1 MNNNF
6 DIHTDSDIPVTELE
20 PILEYSR
27 SGIMLCPHAFT
38 YYKIIL
44 YPGTLLVS
52 ADVSGLSDEK
62 IHKEQQ
68 VDFTQSEFEQILDGI
83 EYLRNVN
90 KQQSRDL
97 IDGGS
102 YEITSSFLNC
112 QIAGNQNMSKWTK
125 FLGLFE
131 KMFAIPSNEQL
142 LGEILDSV
150 SQ

>member
-1 MNNNF
+1 MSNYPL
-6 DIHTDSDIPVTELE
+6 IHTDPDTPVTDLE

-27 SGIMLCPHAFT
+27 SGVMLFPHAFT

-52 ADVSGLSDEK
+52 EDVSGLSDEK

-68 VDFTQSEFEQILDGI
+68 VDFTQPEFEQILDGI

-90 KQQSRDL
+90 KQQYRDL

-102 YEITSSFLNC
+102 YEITSSYLNC
-112 QIAGNQNMSKWTK
+112 QIEGNQNMSDWTR
-125 FLGLFE
+125 FLSLFE
-131 KMFAIPSNEQL
+131 KMFAIPSNDQL
-142 LGEILDSV
+142 IGEILDSV